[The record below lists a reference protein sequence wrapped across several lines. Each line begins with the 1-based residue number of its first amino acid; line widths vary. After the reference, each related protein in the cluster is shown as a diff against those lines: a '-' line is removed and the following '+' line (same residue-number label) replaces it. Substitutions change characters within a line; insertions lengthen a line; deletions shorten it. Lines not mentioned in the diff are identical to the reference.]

1 MLEKNRKRL
10 EDIAIAKEAEIAAAL
25 AEKAKEKRL
34 AELKKA
40 QEEA

>member
-25 AEKAKEKRL
+25 AEEKRL